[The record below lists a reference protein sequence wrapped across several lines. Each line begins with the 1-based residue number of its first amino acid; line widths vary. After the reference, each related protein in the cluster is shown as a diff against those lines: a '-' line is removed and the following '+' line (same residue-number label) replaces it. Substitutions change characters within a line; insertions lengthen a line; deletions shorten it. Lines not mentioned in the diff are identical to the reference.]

1 MTLTQYLL
9 RHPIH
14 AIFTAMIFGL
24 FLFFPVL
31 FLFLLLPVVLIP
43 SIRRKVFGD
52 EEDNLASTTTKKGN
66 STSTLHPNAKRMTTT
81 QYHSY
86 LKSPEWKALV
96 SKVKARDKVCQ
107 LTGSRD
113 NLEVHHITY
122 DRLGNEDLSDLVLLS
137 RDAHQ
142 SVHDYYGSYSRENTY
157 PINNLRNKL

>member
-1 MTLTQYLL
+1 MTLTQYIL
-9 RHPIH
+9 RHPIY
-14 AIFTAMIFGL
+14 ALFAAMIFGL
-24 FLFFPVL
+24 FLFFP
-31 FLFLLLPVVLIP
+31 FLFLLLLVPDIYKIIKGIFSGKDNLEE
-43 SIRRKVFGD
+43 VFG
-52 EEDNLASTTTKKGN
+52 EKKEDKPTSVLA
-66 STSTLHPNAKRMTTT
+66 PNAKRMTTAE
-81 QYHSY
+81 YHSY

-107 LTGSRD
+107 LTASTD